1 MLDSFGLI
9 ISYFILL
16 AALLCMLI
24 YTPWHWVYKSLMI
37 ISVSL
42 FYYVT
47 YFSITEF
54 YGWPTANH
62 RPEKLQIVAIYIDA
76 PNKIYLWG
84 HDLKFGVAGKRPR
97 AYELN
102 YSTKLNSSLNEASN
116 KLKKGFPMIAEFIP
130 STNSDV
136 RKVEGET
143 KINRDDFDL
152 VIYDVPE
159 ALAPAGE
166 K

>member
-9 ISYFILL
+9 ISYFVLL
-16 AALLCMLI
+16 SIVLCMLL
-24 YTPWHWVYKSLMI
+24 YTPWHWTYKAVMVM
-37 ISVSL
+37 SVSL

-47 YFSITEF
+47 YISITEF

-62 RPEKLQIVAIYIDA
+62 RPEKLQIVAIYSDT

-84 HDLKFGVAGKRPR
+84 HDLKFGVAGTRPR
-97 AYELN
+97 AYEFN
-102 YSTKLNSSLNEASN
+102 YSTKLNSSLNDASN
-116 KLKKGFPMIAEFIP
+116 KLKKGFPMIPEFVPSVP
-130 STNSDV
+130 STA
-136 RKVEGET
+136 RKGEGEAKSNT
-143 KINRDDFDL
+143 DGFDL

-159 ALAPAGE
+159 ALAPVSE